1 LDDHL
6 LSSLGHEEDVG
17 MRGDESGSVMPDKVR
32 VIWGTNIVIQQT
44 IQQFKDFLLHF
55 TPAHLQLSGTSPIE
69 AASRSFNSEDTEEVA
84 SKWTPYYPTVLRRL
98 YETQR
103 PYLDLDCRHLLA
115 YRGTQTL
122 YTQLCRYPQEMIPLM
137 DVTATDV
144 FWQIVAPQLNLADMS
159 GRDTWGI
166 QVRPFGLSETVNLR
180 DMSPADV
187 DQLVQVKG

>member
-103 PYLDLDCRHLLA
+103 PYLDLA
-115 YRGTQTL
+115 NFI
-122 YTQLCRYPQEMIPLM
+122 YP
-137 DVTATDV
+137 
-144 FWQIVAPQLNLADMS
+144 IVSISPRNDS
-159 GRDTWGI
+159 FDGRDGYRCFLANSGATI
-166 QVRPFGLSETVNLR
+166 KSC
-180 DMSPADV
+180 
-187 DQLVQVKG
+187 

>member
-1 LDDHL
+1 
-6 LSSLGHEEDVG
+6 
-17 MRGDESGSVMPDKVR
+17 
-32 VIWGTNIVIQQT
+32 
-44 IQQFKDFLLHF
+44 
-55 TPAHLQLSGTSPIE
+55 
-69 AASRSFNSEDTEEVA
+69 
-84 SKWTPYYPTVLRRL
+84 
-98 YETQR
+98 
-103 PYLDLDCRHLLA
+103 
-115 YRGTQTL
+115 
-122 YTQLCRYPQEMIPLM
+122 MIPLM